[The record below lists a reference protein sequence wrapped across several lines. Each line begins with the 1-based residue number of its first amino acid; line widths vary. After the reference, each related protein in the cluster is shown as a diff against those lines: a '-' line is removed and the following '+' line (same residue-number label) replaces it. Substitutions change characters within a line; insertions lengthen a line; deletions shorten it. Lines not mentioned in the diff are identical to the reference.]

1 MRIDKQEME
10 KDNIFMEIWSVIEKT
25 LNRENI
31 LLIYTAYHENWLFIW
46 GKRESFLSH
55 AIHENKARI

>member
-1 MRIDKQEME
+1 MRIDKQEMK

-31 LLIYTAYHENWLFIW
+31 LLIYTAYDEN
-46 GKRESFLSH
+46 
-55 AIHENKARI
+55 

>member
-10 KDNIFMEIWSVIEKT
+10 KDNIFMEIWSVIEET

-31 LLIYTAYHENWLFIW
+31 LLIYTAYDEN
-46 GKRESFLSH
+46 
-55 AIHENKARI
+55 

>member
-31 LLIYTAYHENWLFIW
+31 LLIYTAYDEN
-46 GKRESFLSH
+46 
-55 AIHENKARI
+55 